1 MFAFTLTLSTF
12 IQFSYNLEISFIFL
26 AKRIIWHID
35 KLSNVHHRKVIEIHN
50 KTFWQWPHVG
60 CEIHRPT
67 LTGHDHEQNDFSAR
81 KLDKFP
87 PVFRCALSKCTLS
100 TYAVR
105 PYPECAMHPPK
116 CTFFSDVYY
125 NRKNVHFGGGKTVHL
140 GRQLYNIH
148 FGWQFVN
155 WMWRQVE
162 SQFFSMEKENF
173 THMKYGRVS
182 FFP

>member
-1 MFAFTLTLSTF
+1 MALFSFSKVWMFAFTLTLSSF
-12 IQFSYNLEISFIFL
+12 IQFSYNLEISFIFS

-105 PYPECAMHPPK
+105 PYPECAYLIFVTADNVRGENLCDTDYNRKIVDFGWGKK
-116 CTFFSDVYY
+116 CTF
-125 NRKNVHFGGGKTVHL
+125 R
-140 GRQLYNIH
+140 
-148 FGWQFVN
+148 
-155 WMWRQVE
+155 
-162 SQFFSMEKENF
+162 
-173 THMKYGRVS
+173 
-182 FFP
+182 